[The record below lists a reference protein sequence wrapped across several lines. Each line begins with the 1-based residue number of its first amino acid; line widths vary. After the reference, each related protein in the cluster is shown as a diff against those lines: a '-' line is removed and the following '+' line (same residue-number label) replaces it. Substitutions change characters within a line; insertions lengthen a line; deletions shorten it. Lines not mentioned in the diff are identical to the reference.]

1 MEVAWSWIL
10 FLMSVHSCVMAS
22 KQLETIGDFDYFL
35 KTNERVVI
43 DFYAM
48 WCGSCSMISP
58 KVEEMAKEFTNV
70 AFAKVRASGG
80 VVV

>member
-10 FLMSVHSCVMAS
+10 FLMYSCVMAL
-22 KQLETIGDFDYFL
+22 KQLETIGDFDNFL
-35 KTNERVVI
+35 KTNERAVI

-48 WCGSCSMISP
+48 WCGTCIMISP

-70 AFAKVRASGG
+70 AFAKVRASGS